1 MFAFLNLP
9 KPRCVTCL
17 LIQIYCP
24 TFFSSE
30 WVVICSVLPKINVL
44 PISRPQIHV
53 LCRNKSFKDVS
64 CFCYSLGD
72 ELNAAFKRCNYRE
85 RDFLLK
91 IARTSSTIEPDNAIT
106 EREISEVCFPPLR
119 HGNASIPVYFFRCL
133 SSSIG
138 LV

>member
-24 TFFSSE
+24 TFFSGE
-30 WVVICSVLPKINVL
+30 WVVICFVLPKINVL

-91 IARTSSTIEPDNAIT
+91 IARTSSTIEPDGSAFACMYFMEQFQGSEETCLNRLAWK
-106 EREISEVCFPPLR
+106 EKEVC
-119 HGNASIPVYFFRCL
+119 
-133 SSSIG
+133 
-138 LV
+138 